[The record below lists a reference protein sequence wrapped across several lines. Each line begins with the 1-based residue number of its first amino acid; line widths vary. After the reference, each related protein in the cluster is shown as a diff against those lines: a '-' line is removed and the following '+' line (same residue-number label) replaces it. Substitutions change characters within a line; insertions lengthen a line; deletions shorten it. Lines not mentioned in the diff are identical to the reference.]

1 MTASLPQKGKLG
13 ESITY
18 DIEGKSL
25 LDVVKRVSFTPPQ
38 LDSLLRS

>member
-1 MTASLPQKGKLG
+1 MIASLRQMGKVN
-13 ESITY
+13 ESTTD

-25 LDVVKRVSFTPPQ
+25 LDVVKRVSFMPPQ